1 MRRYESVFIVSPA
14 LSQEDRQ
21 PLLDKLT
28 KIIADGQGLLVNFDE
43 WGLKTLAYVVKKQT
57 RGYYVLADFCG
68 DGALVKELE
77 RNMSLDE
84 RFLKYMTV
92 CTAEKVD
99 MAAMQAEVAAARE
112 ASRPKE
118 APEET
123 PSGGEEQQSAQIEPT
138 ADNAQVATDTP
149 ESGDEEAP
157 SNGEV

>member
-21 PLLDKLT
+21 PLFDKLT
-28 KIIADGQGLLVNFDE
+28 KIISDGEGLLVKLDE
-43 WGLKTLAYVVKKQT
+43 WGLKSLAYVVKKQT

-92 CTAEKVD
+92 CTAEEVD
-99 MAAMQAEVAAARE
+99 VAAIQAEIEAARE
-112 ASRPKE
+112 ASKPE
-118 APEET
+118 AAPEET
-123 PSGGEEQQSAQIEPT
+123 PSGGEEEQSAQTEPA
-138 ADNAQVATDTP
+138 ADNVKVAADTP
-149 ESGDEEAP
+149 ESGEEEAP
-157 SNGEV
+157 ANGEV